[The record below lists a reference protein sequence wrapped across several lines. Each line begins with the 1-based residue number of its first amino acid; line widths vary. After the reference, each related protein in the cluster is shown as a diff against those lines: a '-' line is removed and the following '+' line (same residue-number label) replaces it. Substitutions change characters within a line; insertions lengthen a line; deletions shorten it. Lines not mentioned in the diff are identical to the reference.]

1 MTTTTTAP
9 PSTTPRQ
16 KDGSQG
22 GSTMKDAR
30 IDTVW
35 RGTEVIEVPD
45 DWEWDGTLESLL
57 EFTDVPADNVELVD
71 WKVTVKA

>member
-1 MTTTTTAP
+1 
-9 PSTTPRQ
+9 
-16 KDGSQG
+16 
-22 GSTMKDAR
+22 MKDAR